1 MESHQDKIEIWFIPN
16 YFMLYEKYLYKG
28 FKNDDFMDTIPN
40 SQLID
45 SDIPSRRSS
54 WKKIEPFAFTFNG
67 YDHWGSFKK
76 CREIAQL
83 GVANYRNHLNFDQS
97 LTDLRTCL
105 FFEARRWKHFEKK
118 PSKNGMEYIHLI
130 LDAIRARVHTKNYS

>member
-1 MESHQDKIEIWFIPN
+1 MDKIPN
-16 YFMLYEKYLYKG
+16 
-28 FKNDDFMDTIPN
+28 T
-40 SQLID
+40 QLIE
-45 SDIPSRRSS
+45 SDIPAQRAG

-83 GVANYRNHLNFDQS
+83 GVTTYRNHQGLDQS

-105 FFEARRWKHFEKK
+105 FFEARRWKHFKKK
-118 PSKNGMEYIHLI
+118 PSKSGMDYIHAL
-130 LDAIRARVHTKNYS
+130 LNAIRMRVHAKEYS

>member
-1 MESHQDKIEIWFIPN
+1 MEKIPN
-16 YFMLYEKYLYKG
+16 
-28 FKNDDFMDTIPN
+28 N
-40 SQLID
+40 QLID
-45 SDIPSRRSS
+45 SDIPSQKAG
-54 WKKIEPFAFTFNG
+54 WKKVEPFAFTFNG

-83 GVANYRNHLNFDQS
+83 GLSTYRSNQNLDQS

-118 PSKNGMEYIHLI
+118 PTKNGMDYIHAL
-130 LDAIRARVHTKNYS
+130 LVAIRLRVLAKEFS